1 MSTTALQAPNHRA
14 QRLGHSFSPRLF
26 LSELLLKQW
35 FEPIVPFTVMIALAV
50 YFSLTIPDYGT
61 LANSVSLMRLFA
73 EFGFVCLGM
82 AFSLISGGID
92 LSVGAIFA
100 FCNFTALFCL
110 FVLGLPVGLVVL
122 ATLATG
128 AAIGACNGFLI
139 GYLKARP
146 FLTTLVTLIIV
157 RAGVNLLNE
166 RFATV
171 FATNSVESNAWDF
184 LGEGSVLGVPINA
197 ATLIVVLLIGHIFLS
212 RSRYGWH
219 LTAIGASRKAARHA
233 GIRVN
238 RMLLVTY
245 MLSGTLCAASGIFY
259 AARQGSTDSTTG
271 VGWEFQALTAVII
284 GGASVLGGR
293 GTVWRAMLGAI
304 IIFMIANGLVRIG
317 IPGYVTSSLTGVILL
332 VAIGF
337 DVKWAKNRG
346 KVIQKIYVNPALLSL
361 SPAPSI
367 DRGSK
372 SPYAQND
379 RLVGAEAI
387 GLDQVEGPEDVI
399 LDRQDRL
406 YGSTRDGNI
415 IRFSGE
421 HFEKREVFAHIGGRP
436 YGMQFDKNENLIVCI
451 GGMGVYGVKP
461 SGEVFKVTDETS
473 RTWSKLNDDSR
484 VRMADDLDIAPD
496 GKIYFSDCTTR
507 YEATTYPLEVV
518 EGRPNGRVLC
528 YDPATGKTEKLIKS
542 FYFPN
547 GVCVSHDGRS
557 VLIASTTACRI
568 YRYWRAGPNS
578 GKTEILIDELPGHP
592 DNINRASDGNYWLA
606 LIGIRTPSSDL
617 AMRKAAFRRRMVKQV
632 PTDEWLG
639 PNLNY
644 GCVVKFDEAGN
655 VLEFVLGSD
664 RHLPC
669 FGDLDPRAQ
678 GLPLS
683 CRSREQPDRPHQ
695 AGKRGSH
702 LDGIRSVLGQQAAGV
717 IRWASSHTCGVT
729 SNRSCSRIGIRTRF
743 HPWMG
748 RSARMIVLTARRR
761 SASRYWVPTRSLK
774 LRTARSVCRPV
785 ARSGVS
791 AAPAI
796 RIAPSWQSSTATSAP
811 SPTIPTA
818 GCWLA
823 RRTASPPSTKRVAR
837 SFSRRRRVRR

>member
-1 MSTTALQAPNHRA
+1 MSTTALQAPSRRA
-14 QRLGHSFSPRLF
+14 PRLGHSFSPRLF

-35 FEPIVPFTVMIALAV
+35 FEPVIPFTVMVALAV

-61 LANSVSLMRLFA
+61 LTNALSLMRLFA
-73 EFGFVCLGM
+73 EFGFVALGM
-82 AFSLISGGID
+82 ALSLISGGID

-110 FVLGLPVGLVVL
+110 FVLGLPVGLAIV
-122 ATLATG
+122 ATLLTG
-128 AAIGACNGFLI
+128 AVICACNGILI

-166 RFATV
+166 RYATV
-171 FATNSVESNAWDF
+171 FATNSIESDAWDY
-184 LGEGSVLGVPINA
+184 LGEGSVLGIPINA
-197 ATLIVVLLIGHIFLS
+197 ATLIVVLLIGHVFLS

-233 GIRVN
+233 GIRVQ
-238 RMLLVTY
+238 RMLLATY
-245 MLSGTLCAASGIFY
+245 VLSGTLCAASGIFY

-304 IIFMIANGLVRIG
+304 IIFMMTNGLVRIG
-317 IPGYVTSSLTGVILL
+317 IPGYITSSLTGIILL

-346 KVIQKIYVNPALLSL
+346 KVIQKIYVNPAVLSL

-367 DRGSK
+367 ERGSK

-399 LDRQDRL
+399 IDRQDRL

-415 IRFSGE
+415 IRFSGPN
-421 HFEKREVFAHIGGRP
+421 FEKREVFAHIGGRP
-436 YGMQFDKNENLIVCI
+436 YGMQLDKDENLIVCV

-473 RTWSKLNDDSR
+473 RTWTKLNDDSR

-507 YEATTYPLEVV
+507 YEAATYPLEVV

-528 YDPATGKTEKLIKS
+528 HDPATGKTHKLIKS

-547 GVCVSHDGRS
+547 GMCVAHDGRS

-568 YRYWRAGPNS
+568 YRSWLAGPNA
-578 GKTEILIDELPGHP
+578 GTTEILIDEIPGHP

-606 LIGIRTPSSDL
+606 LVGVRTPSFDL
-617 AMRKAAFRRRMVKQV
+617 SMEKAAFRRRMAKQV

-644 GCVVKFDEAGN
+644 GSVVKFDEAGN
-655 VLEFVLGSD
+655 VLESYWDPTGISHATLTSMREHKGYLYLGGLENN
-664 RHLPC
+664 RI
-669 FGDLDPRAQ
+669 GRIKLDPAHCDPTWT
-678 GLPLS
+678 GY
-683 CRSREQPDRPHQ
+683 E
-695 AGKRGSH
+695 A
-702 LDGIRSVLGQQAAGV
+702 
-717 IRWASSHTCGVT
+717 
-729 SNRSCSRIGIRTRF
+729 
-743 HPWMG
+743 
-748 RSARMIVLTARRR
+748 
-761 SASRYWVPTRSLK
+761 YWGNK
-774 LRTARSVCRPV
+774 
-785 ARSGVS
+785 
-791 AAPAI
+791 
-796 RIAPSWQSSTATSAP
+796 
-811 SPTIPTA
+811 
-818 GCWLA
+818 
-823 RRTASPPSTKRVAR
+823 
-837 SFSRRRRVRR
+837 RRV